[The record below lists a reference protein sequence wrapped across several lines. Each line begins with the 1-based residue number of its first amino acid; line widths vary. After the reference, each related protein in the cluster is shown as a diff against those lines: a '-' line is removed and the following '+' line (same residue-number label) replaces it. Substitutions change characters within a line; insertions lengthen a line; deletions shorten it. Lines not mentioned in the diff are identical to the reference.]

1 MIRDDNPNAFVFTEN
16 RLIISSGLIE
26 QAPDYVSLLAVLAH
40 EVGHLHYFHL
50 EKRESS
56 LEQLSKLNLLTNIA
70 AITGGILANDPQ
82 ILAGSIA
89 SKANINNFYLSFS
102 REQERE
108 AATNGGNEES
118 NDSKGPK
125 YVPPELVTQPLDT
138 VDLEACLKS
147 LKQGIDLPVVLTCR
161 PERQGG
167 HYPGDEAQRIE
178 VLSSAI
184 SSGVSWVDLE
194 TDITAKSRK
203 SLIEA
208 AKGKTKI
215 IASSHSDENPPSASE
230 IIQDVEDSSDMGDI
244 VKICYNTSGRGDG
257 LKLFEASWNLKETD
271 YKYAIM
277 GSGWGGD
284 WTRIHAPMLG
294 QALVFATME
303 KGFHLSRQGR
313 INASDLQMAWKLLE
327 YE

>member
-1 MIRDDNPNAFVFTEN
+1 MTYFCPIFHCIQWKHIPLDTIIPKRKMGRLMSRPLVCVTLSGYTVDDLLKDAAVATAAGADLVEV
-16 RLIISSGLIE
+16 RL
-26 QAPDYVSLLAVLAH
+26 DLLWA
-40 EVGHLHYFHL
+40 
-50 EKRESS
+50 
-56 LEQLSKLNLLTNIA
+56 
-70 AITGGILANDPQ
+70 
-82 ILAGSIA
+82 
-89 SKANINNFYLSFS
+89 

-108 AATNGGNEES
+108 AATNGGNEGS
-118 NDSKGPK
+118 DDSKGPK

-208 AKGKTKI
+208 TKGKTKI

>member
-1 MIRDDNPNAFVFTEN
+1 MTYFCPIFHCIQWKHITLDTIIPKRKMGRLMSRPLVCVTLSGYTVDDLLKDAAVATAAGADLVEV
-16 RLIISSGLIE
+16 RL
-26 QAPDYVSLLAVLAH
+26 DLLWA
-40 EVGHLHYFHL
+40 
-50 EKRESS
+50 
-56 LEQLSKLNLLTNIA
+56 
-70 AITGGILANDPQ
+70 
-82 ILAGSIA
+82 
-89 SKANINNFYLSFS
+89 

>member
-1 MIRDDNPNAFVFTEN
+1 MTYFCPIFHCIQWKHITLDTIIPKRKMGRLMSRPLVCVTLSGYTVDDLLKDAAVATAAGADLVEV
-16 RLIISSGLIE
+16 RL
-26 QAPDYVSLLAVLAH
+26 DLLW
-40 EVGHLHYFHL
+40 
-50 EKRESS
+50 
-56 LEQLSKLNLLTNIA
+56 T
-70 AITGGILANDPQ
+70 
-82 ILAGSIA
+82 
-89 SKANINNFYLSFS
+89 

-108 AATNGGNEES
+108 TATNGGNEGPD
-118 NDSKGPK
+118 DSKGPK